1 MNFPFD
7 ILLRLGRVLKREAVS
22 QNTAIEPA
30 KDEPERDKLDT
41 SLLAGVDDVGALRHL
56 RDADRAELGESNLG
70 KGKSKVS
77 DSLRTRWTYQG
88 DDFGAGDSLL
98 DRLLV
103 VKLDLDD
110 FAALLK

>member
-56 RDADRAELGESNLG
+56 WDAHWAKLG
-70 KGKSKVS
+70 
-77 DSLRTRWTYQG
+77 QG
-88 DDFGAGDSLL
+88 DLEDW
-98 DRLLV
+98 
-103 VKLDLDD
+103 
-110 FAALLK
+110 